1 MIDNANGLDIL
12 MPMCN
17 LLEKIHNYSMVSGRW
32 QNYYRNKT
40 DDVDANDSDSDGRSF
55 EYKTKIIEETPERPP
70 ERGNVDVGQPAQ
82 PPVPSLN
89 ILSLFHSN
97 SSFWISLLFTFDKLW
112 SRNAKKSLIYCVNR
126 TSW

>member
-40 DDVDANDSDSDGRSF
+40 DDADANDSDSKGRSF